1 MSWSQGDQDR
11 RLHSLIRVGTVLEVD
26 PETAKARVT
35 FGAETKS
42 AWIPWTGRAGVID
55 EWSPPAVG
63 EQVTVIAPGG
73 DTAQGLILGST
84 PSNTFGKKSQNGEE
98 YRITIGGSFISMTG
112 DRILLSSNGSTLE
125 MDAAGIRLNGTRI
138 DLN

>member
-11 RLHSLIRVGTVLEVD
+11 RLHGLIRVGTVQEVD

-35 FGAETKS
+35 FGADTKS
-42 AWIPWTGRAGVID
+42 AWIPWAGRAGVID

-63 EQVTVIAPGG
+63 EQVTIIAPGG
-73 DTAQGLILGST
+73 DTAQGIIIGST
-84 PSNTFGKKSQNGEE
+84 PSDANPKRSQDGEE
-98 YRITIGGSFISMTG
+98 YRVSIGESYISMTAG
-112 DRILLSSNGSTLE
+112 RILLSSNGSTLE
-125 MDAAGIRLNGTRI
+125 LDAAGIRLNGARI

>member
-35 FGAETKS
+35 FGVETKS

-55 EWSPPAVG
+55 EWSPPVEG
-63 EQVTVIAPGG
+63 EQVLVVAPGG
-73 DTAQGLILGST
+73 DTAQGLIVSST
-84 PSNTFGKKSQNGEE
+84 PSNTYGKKSQDGEE
-98 YRITIGGSFISMTG
+98 YRITIGGSFFSMTS

-125 MDAAGIRLNGTRI
+125 MDAAGIRLNGARI

>member
-11 RLHSLIRVGTVLEVD
+11 RLHGLIRVGTVLEVD
-26 PETAKARVT
+26 PQTAKARVT

-55 EWSPPAVG
+55 EWSPPVEG
-63 EQVTVIAPGG
+63 EQVLVVAPGG
-73 DTAQGLILGST
+73 DTAQGLIVSST
-84 PSNTFGKKSQNGEE
+84 PSNTYGKKSTNGEE
-98 YRITIGGSFISMTG
+98 YRITIGGSFFSMTG